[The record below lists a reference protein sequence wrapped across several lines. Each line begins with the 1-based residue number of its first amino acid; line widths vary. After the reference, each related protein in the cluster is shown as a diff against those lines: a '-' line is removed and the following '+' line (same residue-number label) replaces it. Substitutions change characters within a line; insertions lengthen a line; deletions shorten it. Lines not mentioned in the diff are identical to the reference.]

1 MTTLRLN
8 NDKVYIVAEISANH
22 NQNLEKAKELIREAK
37 NAGADAVKIQ
47 TFTADTVT
55 LNIQN
60 DYFRIKGGTLWDN
73 QYLYNLY
80 EKAYLPWEWHSELF
94 QLARELE
101 IDIFSTPTDETSVD
115 LLESLNCPI
124 YKIAS
129 FEITDIPLIEYVAS
143 KQKPMIISTG
153 IATLADIELAV
164 NTCKKMNNHQII
176 LLKCTSEYP
185 AKPEHMN
192 LATLSNL
199 GQTFGVTI
207 GLSDHTKGYLAPVIA
222 TTLGAKV
229 IEKHF
234 ILEASDDSLDKEFS
248 LTKSEFAEMVQAIR
262 LSEKMLGKIDYHV
275 EETSKESRQFARSIF
290 VSQTIKKGEIFG
302 EHNIKVVRPS
312 NGLHPKFYTAILG
325 KIAQC
330 DIQAGEPL
338 SWNMIH

>member
-1 MTTLRLN
+1 MTTFRLN

-55 LNIQN
+55 LNVQN

-143 KQKPMIISTG
+143 KQKPIIISTG

-234 ILEASDDSLDKEFS
+234 ILEASDESLDKEFS
-248 LTKSEFAEMVQAIR
+248 LTKSEFTEMVQAIR

-275 EETSKESRQFARSIF
+275 EESSKESRQFARSIF

-302 EHNIKVVRPS
+302 KHNIKVVRPS
-312 NGLHPKFYTAILG
+312 NGLHPQFYTSILG
-325 KIAQC
+325 KVAQC
-330 DIQAGEPL
+330 DIQVGEPL